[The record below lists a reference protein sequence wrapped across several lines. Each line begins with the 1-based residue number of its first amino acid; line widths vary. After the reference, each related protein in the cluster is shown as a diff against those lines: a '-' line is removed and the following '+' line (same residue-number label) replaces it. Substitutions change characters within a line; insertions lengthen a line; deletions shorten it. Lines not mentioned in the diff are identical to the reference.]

1 MGMTSNIIVL
11 MFILSFA
18 IYLGTPDHNGT
29 LFLDLVTGGENL
41 KGQMVL
47 LFSLAGVSA
56 IASGLF
62 GVSPSYALF
71 TAIGTFL
78 LGFFTLPTSV
88 FMSADL
94 PIEIKLLMAGIFG
107 IMFVM
112 SLLSWFKGVGD
123 L

>member
-18 IYLGTPDHNGT
+18 IYLGTPEHNGT
-29 LFLDLVTGGENL
+29 LFLDLVTGGQNL
-41 KGQMVL
+41 RAQMVG
-47 LFSLAGVSA
+47 LFALAGLSG
-56 IASGLF
+56 IAAGLF

-71 TAIGTFL
+71 TTIGTFL

-88 FMSADL
+88 FMSTTL

-107 IMFVM
+107 IMFIM